1 MFRRLTLRG
10 TVRTLFAAVLVVV
23 CLAPLRAQKLLQP
36 VATVLDL
43 SGQVSVLDGDHGLQ
57 TPLSTGLVVK
67 QKQVIVTGSDGWAK
81 FQYSDGSTFE
91 IFPNSKV
98 VFQEHP
104 ADWEH
109 LLNIWIGHVKVWIQ
123 HAPGVPNYKNVTT
136 PTAVIS
142 VRGTVFSIE
151 VQDEDTT
158 VVSVEEGLVDVKN
171 STAPMGKIPRLTA
184 GDTITVI
191 RNQPLGFNNRGN
203 QNVYVG
209 KAIRALEQAWYQVM
223 RGQRGV
229 GFPGGGPVGTGG
241 GAQGD
246 KGKTTGTGTSTGGAP
261 TPPSAPTP
269 PPAPPPP
276 GGGH

>member
-1 MFRRLTLRG
+1 MFRRLTFTRA
-10 TVRTLFAAVLVVV
+10 TRTLLAAALAVV
-23 CLAPLRAQKLLQP
+23 CLAPLHAQKLLQP
-36 VATVLDL
+36 VAKVLDL
-43 SGQVSVLDGDHGLQ
+43 TGQVSVLDGGMQ
-57 TPLSTGLVVK
+57 QPLSIGVEVRQTQVLKTGP
-67 QKQVIVTGSDGWAK
+67 DGWAK

-91 IFPNSKV
+91 IFPNSQV
-98 VFQEHP
+98 IFQEHP

-171 STAPMGKIPRLTA
+171 STAPMGRIPRLTA
-184 GDTITVI
+184 GDSITVI
-191 RNQPLGFNNRGN
+191 RNQPLGFNRGN
-203 QNVYVG
+203 NNNLG
-209 KAIRALEQAWYQVM
+209 ARAMHEAEDLMYRVLLQR
-223 RGQRGV
+223 RGAG
-229 GFPGGGPVGTGG
+229 GLSGGGPAGSTG

-246 KGKTTGTGTSTGGAP
+246 KGKTTGTGTGNTGSTP
-261 TPPSAPTP
+261 TPPAAPTP
-269 PPAPPPP
+269 PPAPAPP